1 LVPLLLMV
9 RFLKLLN
16 AVFCFLVYWAL
27 PLLKIDI
34 NSKPLSLEDHPLIR
48 ALVAGFGYLVI
59 ARTSFLDLKT
69 STGEPI
75 GLGFDFIYSGLAK
88 YILNFHAKE
97 LKAKLYEDFKT
108 VFRVDQ
114 ANAPIVFLGTMNQ

>member
-1 LVPLLLMV
+1 MV